1 MIFWYMG
8 GMCTSSSSRRFFFKG
23 APYIRR
29 SFPYIKFCSGRLWGD
44 DATSFTCFPL
54 LIVMFLMVLIVP
66 TLLGVLVGVIALLD
80 HDIDLVRDVVTVLG
94 FFSAAS

>member
-1 MIFWYMG
+1 
-8 GMCTSSSSRRFFFKG
+8 
-23 APYIRR
+23 
-29 SFPYIKFCSGRLWGD
+29 
-44 DATSFTCFPL
+44 
-54 LIVMFLMVLIVP
+54 MFLMVLIVP